1 MKRKFLFVTDTA
13 ILLSYTLAL
22 LSQKE
27 QAPTRQPAQPQPWTA
42 DLAAIR
48 KAAQMIPGPRPMR
61 INVVKFAESRRTKN
75 FSLKGAPNEPSVQAR
90 TAYQIV
96 YPQGTIMVD
105 SGMDEQVH
113 KFFGRG
119 VVEPYDAAAAK
130 TVEKAVRAAT
140 EIVVTHEHGDH
151 VAGVI
156 YTPFVNEIAPKTVLT
171 RTQVQTLLT
180 NPQMPEIKLT
190 PEMAS
195 RYIVV
200 DYEKYMPLAPGI
212 ALIKAPGHTPGSQ
225 MVYVALQ
232 SGKEYLLVGDCA
244 WLMDNVRLMRGK
256 DAPWITE
263 DEALVM
269 AELQWLNEVD
279 RTEKNVSIVV
289 SHDDEQRKQYIGAHI
304 LGDGFE

>member
-1 MKRKFLFVTDTA
+1 MKSKVLLIAAVA
-13 ILLSYTLAL
+13 ILLSCAHAL
-22 LSQKE
+22 PAQTE
-27 QAPTRQPAQPQPWTA
+27 QASAQMPAWTA

-48 KAAQMIPGPRPMR
+48 KVAGVIPGPRPVR
-61 INVVKFAESRRTKN
+61 VNVVKFAESRRSKK
-75 FSLKGAPNEPSVQAR
+75 FSLQGAPDEPSVQAR

-119 VVEPYDAAAAK
+119 VVEPYDSAAGK
-130 TVEKAVRAAT
+130 QVEKAVRGAM

-156 YTPFVNEIAPKTVLT
+156 HTPFAAELAPKTVLT

-180 NPQMPEIKLT
+180 DPQMPEIKLT

-244 WLMDNVRLMRGK
+244 WLMDNVRLIRGK

-263 DEALVM
+263 NETFVM
-269 AELQWLNEVD
+269 AELKWLNEID
-279 RTEKNVSIVV
+279 RTQRNVSIVV
-289 SHDDEQRKQYIGAHI
+289 SHDDEQRKQYIATHI

>member
-1 MKRKFLFVTDTA
+1 MNMKSKVLIVAAAA
-13 ILLSYTLAL
+13 ISLGCAPVLLA
-22 LSQKE
+22 QKE
-27 QAPTRQPAQPQPWTA
+27 QGSAQAPVWTA

-48 KAAQMIPGPRPMR
+48 KVAAVIPGARPAR
-61 INVVKFAESRRTKN
+61 INVVKFAESRRSRK
-75 FSLKGAPNEPSVQAR
+75 FSLKGAPDEPSVQAR

-96 YPQGTIMVD
+96 YPVGTIMVD
-105 SGMDEQVH
+105 AGMDEQVH

-119 VVEPYDAAAAK
+119 VVEPYYPEAAK
-130 TVEKAVRAAT
+130 QVEKAVRGAM

-156 YTPFVNEIAPKTVLT
+156 HTPFADELAPKTVLT

-180 NPQMPEIKLT
+180 DPQMPEIKLT

-195 RYIVV
+195 HYIVM

-244 WLMDNVRLMRGK
+244 WLMDGVRLVRGK

-269 AELQWLNEVD
+269 AELKWLNEID

-289 SHDDEQRKQYIGAHI
+289 SHDDEQRKQYIAAHI